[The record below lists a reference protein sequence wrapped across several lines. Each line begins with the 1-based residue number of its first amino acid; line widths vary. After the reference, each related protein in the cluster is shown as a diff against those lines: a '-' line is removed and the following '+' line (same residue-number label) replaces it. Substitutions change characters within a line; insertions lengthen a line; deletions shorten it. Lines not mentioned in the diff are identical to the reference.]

1 LFDLRLRRWYNS
13 PRFQPEETVIIPIRG
28 LALVV
33 LAGSLVGP
41 SPLAAQ
47 DSKSTAVAGEL
58 TRLLDD
64 MKLDAVAARHGTDQF
79 VAALYFQ
86 GSQLLVV
93 GGRYSAPDRLQY
105 LIGQK
110 QYRDV
115 YADLS
120 SASEQATKVFVMD
133 LGANGLKFKRENNEP
148 FDTVDSSGASVAFNG
163 ERGKLSEDDYR
174 KVFTTSDAQY
184 TSMLQALLAAL
195 KKPS

>member
-1 LFDLRLRRWYNS
+1 M
-13 PRFQPEETVIIPIRG
+13 TAIRG
-28 LALVV
+28 LGLVA
-33 LAGSLVGP
+33 LAGFLLVP
-41 SPLAAQ
+41 STLSAQ

-58 TRLLDD
+58 TRLLDE
-64 MKLDAVAARHGTDQF
+64 MKLDAVAAKHGTDRF

-93 GGRYSAPDRLQY
+93 AAKYSVPERMNQ

-148 FDTVDSSGASVAFNG
+148 FDTVDSSGSSVAFNG
-163 ERGKLSEDDYR
+163 ERGKLSEDDY
-174 KVFTTSDAQY
+174 KKAFATSDEQY

>member
-1 LFDLRLRRWYNS
+1 MIA
-13 PRFQPEETVIIPIRG
+13 TRG
-28 LALVV
+28 LSVVALVGC
-33 LAGSLVGP
+33 LLVP
-41 SPLAAQ
+41 ATLWAQ
-47 DSKSTAVAGEL
+47 DSKSAALAGEL
-58 TRLLDD
+58 TKLLDQ
-64 MKLDAVAARHGTDQF
+64 MKLDAVAAKQGTDQF

-93 GGRYSAPDRLQY
+93 AAKYSTPDRLNY

-115 YADLS
+115 YSDLS

-148 FDTVDSSGASVAFNG
+148 FDTVDSSGGSVAFNG
-163 ERGKLSEDDYR
+163 ERGKLSEDDYK
-174 KVFTTSDAQY
+174 KVFATSDEQY
-184 TSMLQALLAAL
+184 TSMLQALIAVL

>member
-1 LFDLRLRRWYNS
+1 MIA
-13 PRFQPEETVIIPIRG
+13 VRG
-28 LALVV
+28 LGLVA
-33 LAGSLVGP
+33 LAGFLLVP
-41 SPLAAQ
+41 STLSAQ
-47 DSKSTAVAGEL
+47 DSKSAAVVGEL
-58 TRLLDD
+58 TRLLDE
-64 MKLDAVAARHGTDQF
+64 MKLDAVAARQGTDQF

-93 GGRYSAPDRLQY
+93 GGKYSAPDRLTY

-120 SASEQATKVFVMD
+120 SASEKTTKVFVMD

-148 FDTVDSSGASVAFNG
+148 FDTVDSAGGSVAFNG
-163 ERGKLSEDDYR
+163 DRGKLSEDDYK
-174 KVFTTSDAQY
+174 KVFTTSDEQY
-184 TSMLQALLAAL
+184 TSMLQTLLVAL

>member
-1 LFDLRLRRWYNS
+1 M
-13 PRFQPEETVIIPIRG
+13 IAIRG
-28 LALVV
+28 LCLVALVGLL
-33 LAGSLVGP
+33 LAP
-41 SPLAAQ
+41 SPLFAQ
-47 DSKSTAVAGEL
+47 DSKSAAVAGEL
-58 TRLLDD
+58 TRLLDE

-93 GGRYSAPDRLQY
+93 GAKYSAPDRLTY

-120 SASEQATKVFVMD
+120 SASEQATKIFVMD
-133 LGANGLKFKRENNEP
+133 LGANGLKFRRENNEP
-148 FDTVDSSGASVAFNG
+148 FDTVDTSSSSVAFNG

-174 KVFTTSDAQY
+174 KVFVTSDEQY
-184 TSMLQALLAAL
+184 TSMLQALLVAL

>member
-1 LFDLRLRRWYNS
+1 M
-13 PRFQPEETVIIPIRG
+13 TAAHG
-28 LALVV
+28 LGLVT
-33 LAGSLVGP
+33 LAGILLVPSSL
-41 SPLAAQ
+41 SAQ
-47 DSKSTAVAGEL
+47 DSKSASVAGEL
-58 TRLLDD
+58 TKLLDQ
-64 MKLDAVAARHGTDQF
+64 MKLDSIAAKQGTDRF

-93 GGRYSAPDRLQY
+93 GAKYSVPDRLNL

-120 SASEQATKVFVMD
+120 SASEQSTKVFVMD

-148 FDTVDSSGASVAFNG
+148 FDTVDSSGDSVAFNG

-174 KVFTTSDAQY
+174 KAFATSDEQY

>member
-1 LFDLRLRRWYNS
+1 M
-13 PRFQPEETVIIPIRG
+13 IAIRG
-28 LALVV
+28 LGVV
-33 LAGSLVGP
+33 ALAGCL
-41 SPLAAQ
+41 LAPTTLCAQ
-47 DSKSTAVAGEL
+47 DSKSATVAGQL
-58 TRLLDD
+58 TQLLDQ
-64 MKLDAVAARHGTDQF
+64 MKLDAVAAKQGTDQF

-93 GGRYSAPDRLQY
+93 AAKYSTPDRLNY

-148 FDTVDSSGASVAFNG
+148 FDTVDSSGGSVAFNG
-163 ERGKLSEDDYR
+163 ERGKLSEDDYK
-174 KVFTTSDAQY
+174 KVFATSDEQY
-184 TSMLQALLAAL
+184 TTMLQALLAAL

>member
-1 LFDLRLRRWYNS
+1 MIA
-13 PRFQPEETVIIPIRG
+13 TRG
-28 LALVV
+28 LSVVAIAGCLLVPTT
-33 LAGSLVGP
+33 LS
-41 SPLAAQ
+41 AQ
-47 DSKSTAVAGEL
+47 DSKSAVVAGEL
-58 TRLLDD
+58 TKLLDQ
-64 MKLDAVAARHGTDQF
+64 MKLDAVAAKSGTDHY

-93 GGRYSAPDRLQY
+93 GAKYSTPDRLNY

-120 SASEQATKVFVMD
+120 SASEQSTKVFVMD

-163 ERGKLSEDDYR
+163 ERGKLSEDDYK
-174 KVFTTSDAQY
+174 KVFATSDEQY
-184 TSMLQALLAAL
+184 TSMLQALIAAI

>member
-1 LFDLRLRRWYNS
+1 M
-13 PRFQPEETVIIPIRG
+13 IAIRG
-28 LALVV
+28 LGVV
-33 LAGSLVGP
+33 ALAGCL
-41 SPLAAQ
+41 LAPTTLCAQ
-47 DSKSTAVAGEL
+47 DSKSAAVAGQL
-58 TRLLDD
+58 TQLLDQ
-64 MKLDAVAARHGTDQF
+64 MKLDAVAAKQGTDQF

-93 GGRYSAPDRLQY
+93 AAKYSTPDRLNY

-148 FDTVDSSGASVAFNG
+148 FDTVDSSGGSVAFNG
-163 ERGKLSEDDYR
+163 ERGKLSEDDYK
-174 KVFTTSDAQY
+174 KVFATSDEQY
-184 TSMLQALLAAL
+184 TSMLQALIEVL

>member
-1 LFDLRLRRWYNS
+1 M
-13 PRFQPEETVIIPIRG
+13 IAIRG
-28 LALVV
+28 FGLVA
-33 LAGSLVGP
+33 LAGLLLSP
-41 SPLAAQ
+41 SVLSAQ
-47 DSKSTAVAGEL
+47 DSKSAAVAGEL
-58 TRLLDD
+58 TKLLDQ
-64 MKLDAVAARHGTDQF
+64 MKLDAVAARQGTDQY

-93 GGRYSAPDRLQY
+93 GAKYSAPERMNQ

-120 SASEQATKVFVMD
+120 SASEKTTKIFVMD

-148 FDTVDSSGASVAFNG
+148 FDTVDTSGGSVAFNG

-174 KVFTTSDAQY
+174 KVFTTSDEQY
-184 TSMLQALLAAL
+184 TSMLQALLAAI

>member
-1 LFDLRLRRWYNS
+1 M
-13 PRFQPEETVIIPIRG
+13 TIAIRG
-28 LALVV
+28 LALVA
-33 LAGSLVGP
+33 LAGLLVMP
-41 SPLAAQ
+41 STLSAQ
-47 DSKSTAVAGEL
+47 DSKSAAVVGEL
-58 TRLLDD
+58 TRLLDQ
-64 MKLDAVAARHGTDQF
+64 MKLDAVAAKHGSYQF
-79 VAALYFQ
+79 VAPLHFQ

-93 GGRYSAPDRLQY
+93 GGKYSSPDRLTY

-120 SASEQATKVFVMD
+120 SASEQSTKVFVMD

-148 FDTVDSSGASVAFNG
+148 FDTIDSSGSSVAFNG

-174 KVFTTSDAQY
+174 KVFTTSDEQY
-184 TSMLQALLAAL
+184 TSMLQALLAVL

>member
-1 LFDLRLRRWYNS
+1 M
-13 PRFQPEETVIIPIRG
+13 IAIRG
-28 LALVV
+28 LGVV
-33 LAGSLVGP
+33 ALAGCLLAP
-41 SPLAAQ
+41 ATLAAQ
-47 DSKSTAVAGEL
+47 DSKSVAVAGQL
-58 TRLLDD
+58 TQLLDQ
-64 MKLDAVAARHGTDQF
+64 MKLDAVAAKQGTDQF

-93 GGRYSAPDRLQY
+93 AAKYSTPDRLNY

-115 YADLS
+115 YSDLS

-148 FDTVDSSGASVAFNG
+148 FDTVDSSGGSVAFNG
-163 ERGKLSEDDYR
+163 ERGKLSEDDYK
-174 KVFTTSDAQY
+174 KVFATSDEQY
-184 TSMLQALLAAL
+184 TSMLQALIAVL

>member
-1 LFDLRLRRWYNS
+1 M
-13 PRFQPEETVIIPIRG
+13 TIAIRTPSVM
-28 LALVV
+28 A
-33 LAGSLVGP
+33 LAGLL
-41 SPLAAQ
+41 LAASTLSAQ
-47 DSKSTAVAGEL
+47 DSKSAAVAGEL
-58 TRLLDD
+58 TRLLDE
-64 MKLDAVAARHGTDQF
+64 MKLDAVAAKHGTDQF

-93 GGRYSAPDRLQY
+93 GAKYSAPDRLTY

-120 SASEQATKVFVMD
+120 SASEQATKIFVMD

-148 FDTVDSSGASVAFNG
+148 FDTVDTAGGSVAFNG

-174 KVFTTSDAQY
+174 KVFTTSDEQY
-184 TSMLQALLAAL
+184 TSMLQALLAAI

>member
-1 LFDLRLRRWYNS
+1 M
-13 PRFQPEETVIIPIRG
+13 TAIRG
-28 LALVV
+28 FGLVA
-33 LAGSLVGP
+33 LAGFLLMP
-41 SPLAAQ
+41 STLSAQ
-47 DSKSTAVAGEL
+47 DSKSAAVAGEL
-58 TRLLDD
+58 TRLLDE
-64 MKLDAVAARHGTDQF
+64 MKLDAVAAKHGTDRF

-93 GGRYSAPDRLQY
+93 AAKYSVPERMNQ

-148 FDTVDSSGASVAFNG
+148 FDTVDSSGGSVAFNG

-174 KVFTTSDAQY
+174 KAFSTSDEQY

>member
-1 LFDLRLRRWYNS
+1 MI
-13 PRFQPEETVIIPIRG
+13 TIRG
-28 LALVV
+28 LSLMV
-33 LAGSLVGP
+33 LAGLLLVP
-41 SPLAAQ
+41 TAASAQ
-47 DSKSTAVAGEL
+47 ESRSAAVAAEL
-58 TRLLDD
+58 TKLLDE
-64 MKLDAVAARHGTDQF
+64 MKLDAVAARHGADQF

-93 GGRYSAPDRLQY
+93 GAKYSTPDRITY

-148 FDTVDSSGASVAFNG
+148 FDTVESSGNSIAFNG

-174 KVFTTSDAQY
+174 KAFATSDEQY
-184 TSMLQALLAAL
+184 ATMLQALLAAL

>member
-1 LFDLRLRRWYNS
+1 MK
-13 PRFQPEETVIIPIRG
+13 IAIRG
-28 LALVV
+28 FGLVA
-33 LAGSLVGP
+33 LAGLLLSP
-41 SPLAAQ
+41 SVLSAQ
-47 DSKSTAVAGEL
+47 DSKSAAVAGEL
-58 TRLLDD
+58 TKLLDQ
-64 MKLDAVAARHGTDQF
+64 MKLDAVAARHGTDQY

-93 GGRYSAPDRLQY
+93 GAKYSAPDRMNQ

-120 SASEQATKVFVMD
+120 SASEKATKIFVMD

-148 FDTVDSSGASVAFNG
+148 FDTVDTSGGSVAFNG

-174 KVFTTSDAQY
+174 KVFTTSDEQY
-184 TSMLQALLAAL
+184 TSMLQALLAAI